1 MTPGDAMG
9 KGSEKIAVRLV
20 AVLTALFLLCQWS
33 FVVYWGQR
41 AREEEMALNRVALT
55 RLAGAVE
62 EQTRRMFK
70 MVEVF
75 LGTADLWIA
84 AHPHADPRVDPQFAA
99 LVENFR
105 QATGGI
111 DIRMVSSDG
120 QLYYVGQP
128 QAASLANVSDRDYF
142 RAHQA
147 NQESAT
153 KATQAT
159 RGFFIAAP
167 VISRVTGKWGIP
179 VSISLQHPVA
189 GISVLFAALEIDPF
203 ITLFESERI
212 HPNGAIALVRRDG
225 VILARAPYREEVIG
239 RSAAQTDVFA
249 QFLPQASRGVVLS
262 SSSATDGV
270 PKLTAYAA
278 LEDFPLVVVV
288 GAAADDVLARWRRDV
303 WVIGLA
309 SLALTLLALAAA
321 WRLICLLQEQARTR
335 AVLYQL
341 ASTDDLTGCLNRR
354 HFLEILGR
362 DFARTQRHGQ
372 PLSVMV
378 LDLDFFK
385 RINDGYGHAVGDQ
398 ALNAF
403 VVAARDCLRQ
413 TDVLARL
420 GGEEFGILLPDTGA
434 EQSLPLAERL
444 RQAVAA
450 IRIPTPLGEVHFTV
464 SIGVAEYTPAA
475 TEPDT
480 LLLWA
485 DRALYGAKAAGRNR
499 VVIQGPPP
507 GTASKTGVQEPA

>member
-1 MTPGDAMG
+1 MG

-41 AREEEMALNRVALT
+41 SRDEDLALNRVALT

-84 AHPHADPRVDPQFAA
+84 SHPKSDPRVDPQFAA
-99 LVENFR
+99 LVENFQR
-105 QATGGI
+105 AAGGI
-111 DIRMVSSDG
+111 DIRLVSSDG
-120 QLYYVGQP
+120 QLYYVGP
-128 QAASLANVSDRDYF
+128 NHSATPPEPLADVSDRDYF
-142 RAHQA
+142 RAQ
-147 NQESAT
+147 QEG
-153 KATQAT
+153 AT
-159 RGFFIAAP
+159 RGFFIGAP
-167 VISRVTGKWGIP
+167 LKSRVTGKWGIP
-179 VSISLQHPVA
+179 VSIPLQHPVG
-189 GISVLFAALEIDPF
+189 GISILFAALEIDPF
-203 ITLFESERI
+203 TSLFEGERV

-225 VILARAPYREEVIG
+225 VILARAPYREGVVG

-249 QFLPQASRGVVLS
+249 QFLPRALRGVALS
-262 SSSATDGV
+262 TSSATDGV
-270 PKLTAYAA
+270 SKLTAYAA

-288 GAAADDVLARWRRDV
+288 GAAEEDILARWRRDV
-303 WVIGLA
+303 LVIGLA
-309 SLALTLLALAAA
+309 GLALTLLALAAA
-321 WRLICLLQEQARTR
+321 WRLIRLLQEQAQTR
-335 AVLYQL
+335 AALYRM
-341 ASTDDLTGCLNRR
+341 ASTDALTGCLNRR
-354 HFLEILGR
+354 HFLEILER

-403 VVAARDCLRQ
+403 VAAARGCLRQ

-444 RQAVAA
+444 RQAVAE

-464 SIGVAEYTPAA
+464 SIGVAEYRPAA
-475 TEPDT
+475 STPDT

-485 DRALYGAKAAGRNR
+485 DRAVYEAKAAGRNR
-499 VVIQGPPP
+499 VVVHGSSP
-507 GTASKTGVQEPA
+507 GAGAETGVQEPA